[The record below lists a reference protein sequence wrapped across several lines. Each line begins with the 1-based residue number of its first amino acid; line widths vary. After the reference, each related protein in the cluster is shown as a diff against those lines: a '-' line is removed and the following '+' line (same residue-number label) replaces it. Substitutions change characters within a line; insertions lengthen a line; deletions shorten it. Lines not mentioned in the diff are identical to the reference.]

1 MISGSTLRLWLTAWA
16 RTDLLRR
23 AVFPLALHVLVEEV
37 TASTFEQPRR
47 SIA

>member
-1 MISGSTLRLWLTAWA
+1 MISGSTLRLWPTAWA
-16 RTDLLRR
+16 RTGLLRQ
-23 AVFPLALHVLVEEV
+23 AVFPLALHVLVEEA